1 MPKKA
6 SKNKA
11 PAAAAG
17 GAAKKAKTPA
27 GSIVTMTKQQGT
39 CAVDQVAAGMLGGA
53 SVIGENS
60 CTLNQTNLVNAN
72 NNKFYICQAL
82 QAGGQYYEF
91 SRWGRVGA
99 SGQTK
104 LDPAGGSAG
113 AVAAFEKKF
122 KSKTANAWADRQNF
136 VKKNGK
142 YELIET
148 EQDSMAAAAQT
159 AGSAAAGADAAAKR
173 AKASKVKSKLDK
185 PTTDLVE
192 WILDADMF
200 KSAMAEFKVG
210 PPIRSFC
217 RPLDT
222 SSSPRPV
229 FPFKLPLC
237 PPAPPSPP

>member
-91 SRWGRVGA
+91 CRWGRVGA
-99 SGQTK
+99 SGQTM
-104 LDPAGGSAG
+104 LVPAGGSAG
-113 AVAAFEKKF
+113 AVAAVEKSRARPPTLGCQNLVEKKGGR
-122 KSKTANAWADRQNF
+122 TR
-136 VKKNGK
+136 
-142 YELIET
+142 LIEPT
-148 EQDSMAAAAQT
+148 EQAAQT
-159 AGSAAAGADAAAKR
+159 RRRGA
-173 AKASKVKSKLDK
+173 
-185 PTTDLVE
+185 
-192 WILDADMF
+192 
-200 KSAMAEFKVG
+200 
-210 PPIRSFC
+210 
-217 RPLDT
+217 
-222 SSSPRPV
+222 
-229 FPFKLPLC
+229 
-237 PPAPPSPP
+237 